1 MKKQSKIKNIKENK
15 IEKNYI
21 DKMDKSSL
29 IKNMFQSLVL
39 ICAGLCIFYG
49 LYSIFF
55 GESKTQNQT
64 AKLEY
69 KDVRKLYGYLSETWP
84 ISPFHKKDEVL
95 LSNIDENTLF
105 SELIVSEEL
114 NKKTYEIAGCT
125 DYNSPCKIGEI
136 SYDDA
141 INKLKAKYGDVKL
154 TKDSYTYN
162 LISCKKEDN
171 VLNCYIE
178 LGGMEDPY
186 NNLSMITNYVE
197 TDEKLEIYDKYLK
210 YVDMDD
216 ETKCYVDDD
225 MTIECDNQK
234 SFNTDLRVFANTE
247 EYLLEKYGREY
258 VHTYL
263 KDKNG
268 SYYWY
273 SSVMK

>member
-1 MKKQSKIKNIKENK
+1 MRKN
-15 IEKNYI
+15 
-21 DKMDKSSL
+21 
-29 IKNMFQSLVL
+29 
-39 ICAGLCIFYG
+39 
-49 LYSIFF
+49 
-55 GESKTQNQT
+55 
-64 AKLEY
+64 
-69 KDVRKLYGYLSETWP
+69 
-84 ISPFHKKDEVL
+84 DEQKV
-95 LSNIDENTLF
+95 
-105 SELIVSEEL
+105 
-114 NKKTYEIAGCT
+114 
-125 DYNSPCKIGEI
+125 
-136 SYDDA
+136 
-141 INKLKAKYGDVKL
+141 NKLKAKYGDVKL

-171 VLNCYIE
+171 VFNCYIE

-225 MTIECDNQK
+225 MTIECDNQE

-268 SYYWY
+268 NYYWY

>member
-95 LSNIDENTLF
+95 LSNIDE
-105 SELIVSEEL
+105 
-114 NKKTYEIAGCT
+114 
-125 DYNSPCKIGEI
+125 
-136 SYDDA
+136 
-141 INKLKAKYGDVKL
+141 
-154 TKDSYTYN
+154 
-162 LISCKKEDN
+162 
-171 VLNCYIE
+171 
-178 LGGMEDPY
+178 
-186 NNLSMITNYVE
+186 
-197 TDEKLEIYDKYLK
+197 
-210 YVDMDD
+210 
-216 ETKCYVDDD
+216 
-225 MTIECDNQK
+225 
-234 SFNTDLRVFANTE
+234 
-247 EYLLEKYGREY
+247 
-258 VHTYL
+258 
-263 KDKNG
+263 
-268 SYYWY
+268 
-273 SSVMK
+273 

>member
-1 MKKQSKIKNIKENK
+1 MKKQSKIRNIKENK

-29 IKNMFQSLVL
+29 IKNMFQSLIL

-162 LISCKKEDN
+162 LISC
-171 VLNCYIE
+171 NCQLFIFV
-178 LGGMEDPY
+178 
-186 NNLSMITNYVE
+186 NACKIRNL
-197 TDEKLEIYDKYLK
+197 
-210 YVDMDD
+210 
-216 ETKCYVDDD
+216 
-225 MTIECDNQK
+225 
-234 SFNTDLRVFANTE
+234 
-247 EYLLEKYGREY
+247 
-258 VHTYL
+258 
-263 KDKNG
+263 
-268 SYYWY
+268 
-273 SSVMK
+273 